1 MANAA
6 QESEIKALKRKREGL
21 SSPTDAGGAE
31 PISSAEDSD
40 ANTPHESRRRGVKK
54 ESPLVFQQ
62 CSPAVLHSRHESS
75 SSSASSSAPVP
86 IRVKSDHHWLELVN
100 KAALLWDN
108 KLLNQLIAQ
117 RKPGYVFV
125 YRVSMGVNVEF

>member
-54 ESPLVFQQ
+54 DSPLVFQQ
-62 CSPAVLHSRHESS
+62 CSPAVLRSRHESS
-75 SSSASSSAPVP
+75 SSSASASVP
-86 IRVKSDHHWLELVN
+86 IRIKSDHHWLELVN

-108 KLLNQLIAQ
+108 KLLNQLIAE
-117 RKPGYVFV
+117 RKPGYVCV
-125 YRVSMGVNVEF
+125 